1 MKIANF
7 SVDRPVAIS
16 MLLVALLILGLV
28 SLPRLAVDLFPD
40 MEIPVVVVATT
51 YDGADPAEV
60 EKIISKPLESAVG
73 TVSNL
78 DSIQSISSTG
88 MSMVVMMFNWG
99 TDIDNAT
106 NEVRDKI
113 DMYRE
118 YLPDGA
124 GSPMIMKMD
133 PSSMPIMVY
142 GVTGKDLVQ
151 LNDIAED
158 SIKSNLERVD
168 GIASVQLYGG
178 RDREFQVLLDRA
190 KMETYGLTSNQV
202 SAAIAGDNIT
212 GTAGSVDQG
221 KAKMAIRVEG
231 DYQSVDDLSTIEIPL
246 GTGGNIKLS
255 DIAEIK
261 ADYKEVTQ
269 IGYANGEQALA
280 LVLFKA
286 SGENTVQVA
295 DAAKAEIERLNQSL
309 PDGIKLTEIMDTST
323 FITDSIDTVVHH
335 AMMGG
340 ILAIIILY
348 LFLNSV
354 RSTIVVIT
362 VMPFAVIATFTMM
375 YFSGQTI
382 NLLSLGG
389 LALGLGSLVDFSV
402 VVLES
407 IFRYRQ
413 NDYNAIDA
421 AKTGTAEVGSAV
433 FASGM
438 AQCVVFAPMIFV
450 EGLAGILL
458 GPLALTVVI
467 SHVAALFAALTM
479 TPMMSSRMLTRVAS
493 PEEALPEGKT
503 LNPALLFNRFFS
515 NLSKRY
521 GKLLAW
527 SLGHRKTVVL
537 LTIVLLVA
545 SLALT
550 PLVGMEFMPSMDQG
564 EFTVYLELEPGTKL
578 EETTRLS
585 KQIEQTID
593 QQLPDHQLMFSQVGT
608 SGTAGMGTSNSNEA
622 SIMVKLLP
630 SDQRNYTTD
639 EAMEGLRGTLGDIPG
654 ATIRIQASDGMSS
667 GKPVSITISGDDLDV
682 LTELG
687 ALVAQVVENVE
698 GTRNVTN
705 SLDESR
711 AEVQV
716 HVDREQASMYG
727 LSASQV
733 MSAVRIAFDGQVVG
747 SVRTGDDEVDI
758 RLMYADD
765 YDQTM
770 EQLESLMIT
779 SATGAKVALSSVA
792 DIGIG
797 DAPVQI
803 TRSDQARTVSI
814 EADITGR
821 DLGSINK
828 DIEAQLSK
836 MAFPAGYTYELG
848 GQSEDMAESF
858 VQLGLALLLAVV
870 LVYMVMA
877 AQFESLFHP
886 FIIMFALPP
895 TIVGVM
901 LGLFVTGTPLSV
913 AALIGCIMLVGIVLN
928 NSIVLVD
935 YINTLRGRG
944 IERNEAVKQ
953 AGPIRLRPILMT
965 AMVTVLAMVPL
976 AFGTGEGSEGM
987 KPMAVVVT
995 FGLTLSTLVTLV
1007 LVPVVYTLFDDLGK
1021 KIKGFIGKVRLPGK
1035 QKDLPI
1041 D

>member
-1 MKIANF
+1 VKIANF

-28 SLPRLAVDLFPD
+28 SLPRLAVDLMPD

-51 YDGADPAEV
+51 YEGADPAEV
-60 EKIISKPLESAVG
+60 EKIISKPLESSIG

-88 MSMVVMMFNWG
+88 MSLVVMMFNWG

-106 NEVRDKI
+106 MEVRDKI

-142 GVTGKDLVQ
+142 AVTGKDLVE

-158 SIKSNLERVD
+158 SIKSKLERVD
-168 GIASVQLYGG
+168 GLASVQLYGG

-190 KMETYGLTSNQV
+190 KMESYGLTSSQV
-202 SAAIAGDNIT
+202 SMAISGDNIT
-212 GTAGSVDQG
+212 GSAGSVDQG
-221 KAKMAIRVEG
+221 NNKMAIRVEG
-231 DYQSVDDLSTIEIPL
+231 EYQSIDDLSTVEIPL
-246 GTGGNIKLS
+246 GTGANIKLS
-255 DIAEIK
+255 DIAEVK
-261 ADYKEVTQ
+261 ADYKEISQ
-269 IGYANGEQALA
+269 IGYANGEEALA
-280 LVLFKA
+280 LVMYKA

-295 DAAKAEIERLNQSL
+295 DATKAEIERLNNTL
-309 PDGIKLTEIMDTST
+309 PDGVKLIEIMDTST
-323 FITDSIDTVVHH
+323 YITNSINTVTHH
-335 AMMGG
+335 ALMGG
-340 ILAIIILY
+340 ILAVIILY
-348 LFLNSV
+348 MFLNSV

-362 VMPFAVIATFTMM
+362 VMPFAIIATFTMM

-382 NLLSLGG
+382 NMLSLGG

-413 NDYNAIDA
+413 NGYNAIDA
-421 AKTGTAEVGSAV
+421 AKSGTAEVGGAV

-438 AQCVVFAPMIFV
+438 AQCVVFAPMLFV

-467 SHVAALFAALTM
+467 SHIAALFAALTM
-479 TPMMSSRMLTRVAS
+479 TPMMSSRMLTNVTS
-493 PEEALPEGKT
+493 MEEALPKGKT
-503 LNPALLFNRFFS
+503 LNPVLLFNKLFH
-515 NLSKRY
+515 NLSQRY

-527 SLGHRKTVVL
+527 ALGHRKIVVI
-537 LTIVLLVA
+537 LTIVLIVA
-545 SLALT
+545 SLALI
-550 PLVGMEFMPSMDQG
+550 PLIGMEFMPTMDQG
-564 EFTVYLELEPGTKL
+564 EFSIAVEMEPGTKL
-578 EETTRLS
+578 EETGKVTE
-585 KQIEQTID
+585 QIEGIIANE
-593 QQLPDHQLMFSQVGT
+593 LPDHQMVFSQVGT
-608 SGTAGMGTSNSNEA
+608 SGQAGMGSSNSNEA
-622 SIMVKLLP
+622 SLTVKLLP
-630 SDQRNYTTD
+630 SDLRNYSTED
-639 EAMEGLRGTLGDIPG
+639 AMEKLRNSFAGIPG
-654 ATIRIQASDGMSS
+654 ATIRVEAANSMST
-667 GKPVSITISGDDLDV
+667 GKPVSITVKGEDLEV

-687 ALVAQVVENVE
+687 ALVGQIVENVD

-705 SLDESR
+705 SLDESK

-716 HVDREQASMYG
+716 NVDREQASMYG

-733 MSAVRIAFDGQVVG
+733 LTAVRTAFDGQIVG
-747 SVRTGDDEVDI
+747 RVRTGDNEVDI
-758 RLMYADD
+758 RLMYPDD

-779 SATGAKVALSSVA
+779 STTGAKVALGTVA
-792 DIGIG
+792 DINIS
-797 DAPVQI
+797 DAPMQI
-803 TRSDQARTVSI
+803 TRNDQSRTVTI
-814 EADITGR
+814 DADITGR
-821 DLGSINK
+821 DLNSINK

-836 MAFPAGYTYELG
+836 MAFPSGYTFEMG
-848 GQSEDMAESF
+848 GQSEDMMESF
-858 VQLGLALLLAVV
+858 MQLALALLLAVV

-895 TIVGVM
+895 TIIGV
-901 LGLFVTGTPLSV
+901 LVGLFVTGTTLSV
-913 AALIGCIMLVGIVLN
+913 TSLIGCIMLVGIVLN

-935 YINTLRGRG
+935 YVNTLRGRG
-944 IERNEAVKQ
+944 LERNEAIKQ

-965 AMVTVLAMVPL
+965 TLVTVLAMLPL
-976 AFGTGEGSEGM
+976 AFGTGEGAEAM

-995 FGLTLSTLVTLV
+995 FGLTFSTLITLL
-1007 LVPVVYTLFDDLGK
+1007 LVPVVYTLFDDFGQKIKRTLGK
-1021 KIKGFIGKVRLPGK
+1021 IKLPGK
-1035 QKDLPI
+1035 KSNVSI

>member
-28 SLPRLAVDLFPD
+28 SLPRLAVDLMPD

-51 YDGADPAEV
+51 YEGADPAEV
-60 EKIISKPLESAVG
+60 EKIISKPLESSIG

-88 MSMVVMMFNWG
+88 MSLVVMMFNWG

-106 NEVRDKI
+106 MEVRDKI

-142 GVTGKDLVQ
+142 AVTGKDLVE

-158 SIKSNLERVD
+158 SIKSKLERVD
-168 GIASVQLYGG
+168 GLASVQLYGG

-190 KMETYGLTSNQV
+190 KMESYGLTSSQV
-202 SAAIAGDNIT
+202 SMAISGDNIT
-212 GTAGSVDQG
+212 GSAGSVDQG
-221 KAKMAIRVEG
+221 NNKMAIRVEG
-231 DYQSVDDLSTIEIPL
+231 EYQSIDDLSTVEIPL
-246 GTGGNIKLS
+246 GTGANIKLS
-255 DIAEIK
+255 DIAEVK
-261 ADYKEVTQ
+261 ADYKEISQ
-269 IGYANGEQALA
+269 IGYANGEEALA
-280 LVLFKA
+280 LVMYKA

-295 DAAKAEIERLNQSL
+295 DATKAEIERLNNTL
-309 PDGIKLTEIMDTST
+309 PDGVKLIEIMDTST
-323 FITDSIDTVVHH
+323 YITNSINTVTHH
-335 AMMGG
+335 ALMGG
-340 ILAIIILY
+340 ILAVIILY
-348 LFLNSV
+348 MFLNSV

-362 VMPFAVIATFTMM
+362 VMPFAIIATFTMM

-382 NLLSLGG
+382 NMLSLGG

-413 NDYNAIDA
+413 NGYNAIDA
-421 AKTGTAEVGSAV
+421 AKSGTAEVGGAV

-438 AQCVVFAPMIFV
+438 AQCVVFAPMLFV

-467 SHVAALFAALTM
+467 SHIAALFAALTM
-479 TPMMSSRMLTRVAS
+479 TPMMSSRMLTNVTS
-493 PEEALPEGKT
+493 MEEALPKGKT
-503 LNPALLFNRFFS
+503 LNPVLLFNKLFH
-515 NLSKRY
+515 NLSQRY

-527 SLGHRKTVVL
+527 ALGHRKIVVI
-537 LTIVLLVA
+537 LTIVLIVA
-545 SLALT
+545 SLALI
-550 PLVGMEFMPSMDQG
+550 PLIGMEFMPTMDQG
-564 EFTVYLELEPGTKL
+564 EFSIAVEMEPGTKL
-578 EETTRLS
+578 EETGKVTE
-585 KQIEQTID
+585 QIEGIIANE
-593 QQLPDHQLMFSQVGT
+593 LPDHQMVFSQVGT
-608 SGTAGMGTSNSNEA
+608 SGQAGMGSSNSNEA
-622 SIMVKLLP
+622 SLTVKLLP
-630 SDQRNYTTD
+630 SDLRNYSTED
-639 EAMEGLRGTLGDIPG
+639 AMEKLRNSFAGIPG
-654 ATIRIQASDGMSS
+654 ATIRVEAANSMST
-667 GKPVSITISGDDLDV
+667 GKPVSITVKGEDLEV

-687 ALVAQVVENVE
+687 ALVGQIVENVD

-705 SLDESR
+705 SLDESK

-716 HVDREQASMYG
+716 NVDREQASMYG

-733 MSAVRIAFDGQVVG
+733 LTAVRTAFDGQIVG
-747 SVRTGDDEVDI
+747 RVRTGDNEVDI
-758 RLMYADD
+758 RLMYPDD

-779 SATGAKVALSSVA
+779 STTGAKVALGTVA
-792 DIGIG
+792 DINIS
-797 DAPVQI
+797 DAPMQI
-803 TRSDQARTVSI
+803 TRNDQSRTVTI
-814 EADITGR
+814 DADITGR
-821 DLGSINK
+821 DLNSINK

-836 MAFPAGYTYELG
+836 MAFPSGYTFEMG
-848 GQSEDMAESF
+848 GQSEDMMESF
-858 VQLGLALLLAVV
+858 MQLALALLLAVV

-895 TIVGVM
+895 TIIGV
-901 LGLFVTGTPLSV
+901 LVGLFVTGTTLSV
-913 AALIGCIMLVGIVLN
+913 TSLIGCIMLVGIVLN

-935 YINTLRGRG
+935 YVNTLRGRG
-944 IERNEAVKQ
+944 LERNEAIKQ

-965 AMVTVLAMVPL
+965 TLVTVLAMLPL
-976 AFGTGEGSEGM
+976 AFGTGEGAEAM

-995 FGLTLSTLVTLV
+995 FGLTFSTLITLL
-1007 LVPVVYTLFDDLGK
+1007 LVPVVYTLFDDFGQKIKRTLGK
-1021 KIKGFIGKVRLPGK
+1021 IKLPGK
-1035 QKDLPI
+1035 KSNVSI